1 MCPTKNLEIE
11 TKMMRRECIA
21 SIIDIL
27 SANHSEDKE
36 GNLRRIKEEFVMNE
50 SWSSGK
56 VLKKLIE
63 MRRQLDTELGRKR
76 WRGIRQQEAKV
87 KLESGGEPTLKPSS
101 QGPNGRLGS
110 RPKLKLARVHL
121 ERLPSTFMTTFP
133 KVSLAQETQTST
145 TQLKKFPHTLV
156 ALLCK
161 GKTKTKKQQRLRKR
175 VTWWD
180 GYQSEANA

>member
-50 SWSSGK
+50 SWTSGK

-63 MRRQLDTELGRKR
+63 KRRQLDSELGR
-76 WRGIRQQEAKV
+76 WRGSRQQEAKV
-87 KLESGGEPTLKPSS
+87 KLGSGGEPTLKPSS

-145 TQLKKFPHTLV
+145 TQLKKSPHTLV

-161 GKTKTKKQQRLRKR
+161 RKTKTKKQQRLRKR

>member
-1 MCPTKNLEIE
+1 
-11 TKMMRRECIA
+11 
-21 SIIDIL
+21 
-27 SANHSEDKE
+27 
-36 GNLRRIKEEFVMNE
+36 MNE
-50 SWSSGK
+50 SWTSGK

-76 WRGIRQQEAKV
+76 WRGSKQAKV
-87 KLESGGEPTLKPSS
+87 KLGSGEPTLKPSS

-145 TQLKKFPHTLV
+145 TQLKKSPHTLV

-161 GKTKTKKQQRLRKR
+161 GKPKKQQRLRKR

>member
-1 MCPTKNLEIE
+1 MCPTKNLEME
-11 TKMMRRECIA
+11 TKMMKRECIA

-145 TQLKKFPHTLV
+145 TQLKKSPHTLV
-156 ALLCK
+156 AVLCK
-161 GKTKTKKQQRLRKR
+161 GKKQQRLR